1 MNESMALLLSESLDP
16 AKREL
21 THQHI
26 ESCADCEKEWNAMR
40 ETWRV
45 MGDLPEVVPPPA
57 LRARFLEQIQPARPV
72 DNVVPFYKRPATR
85 WVAQAAAI
93 AIMVG
98 GGFFAGRGTFN
109 GPANTNTEIASRPI
123 TSQPDAKLVGVQ
135 EYQPAAFSL
144 AESRV
149 VNAASMNPVIQ
160 GRPHIQNVN
169 FTDSDPTD
177 DKIGVA
183 FDITSRVTVT
193 GSPRDESVK
202 RLLSYVIESDESATP
217 TSSDAIEIVRKTYS
231 DPAYADPQIAN
242 ALAKVLRNEE
252 HEGARIR
259 AVDSLKTMPASV
271 SSATTQQALIDALK
285 NDPNPAVRI
294 KAVET
299 LAQLAQ
305 NGKVLDANTLD
316 TLRAK
321 TFDDEVMYVRVKA
334 AEALSNVKP

>member
-1 MNESMALLLSESLDP
+1 MAECNAMNESMALLLSESLDP
-16 AKREL
+16 GQREL

-26 ESCADCEKEWNAMR
+26 ESCAECAAEWNDMR
-40 ETWRV
+40 ATWRM
-45 MGDLPEVVPPPA
+45 MGDLPEVAPPA
-57 LRARFLEQIQPARPV
+57 RMRARFLEALAPAVPV
-72 DNVVPFYKRPATR
+72 NVVQFHRRPATR
-85 WVAQAAAI
+85 WLAQAAAI
-93 AIMVG
+93 TVLVG
-98 GGFFAGRGTFN
+98 GGFFAGRGVTT
-109 GPANTNTEIASRPI
+109 PEAPSRPI
-123 TSQPDAKLVGVQ
+123 TSQRDAKLVGVQ
-135 EYQPAAFSL
+135 EYQPASFSL

-149 VNAASMNPVIQ
+149 VPAASMSPVIQ
-160 GRPHIQNVN
+160 GRPRIQNVA
-169 FTDSDPTD
+169 FVDGDTTD

-183 FDITSRVTVT
+183 FDMTSRVTVT

-202 RLLSYVIESDESATP
+202 RLLAYVIESDDSGTP
-217 TSSDAIEIVRKTYS
+217 SGSDAIEIVRKTYS

-242 ALAKVLRNEE
+242 ALARVLSSEG

-305 NGKVLDANTLD
+305 NGKVLDTRTLD